1 MKMPELTP
9 MKAAPTIKSPVPQR
23 DIDAKPTTD
32 SITADS
38 RSTAEVLKELRR
50 AFPDMPLTERV
61 AALNA
66 LSRS

>member
-1 MKMPELTP
+1 
-9 MKAAPTIKSPVPQR
+9 MKAAPTHPTPVPQR
-23 DIDAKPTTD
+23 DIDAKPATD
-32 SITADS
+32 SLSADP